1 MMDQMLNISMKQ
13 LVELIPVSTRVQEA
27 LLGSKEGI
35 GRVLELCRYQEQ
47 GGDAQDL
54 VLHDAFIPDSAAYY
68 FEALLAAGGTLRGI
82 EA

>member
-1 MMDQMLNISMKQ
+1 MDRMLNISLER
-13 LVELIPVSTRVQEA
+13 LVGLLPISSRVQEA

-47 GGDAQDL
+47 GGDAQEL
-54 VLHDAFIPDSAAYY
+54 VLHDAFIPNSAAYY